1 MGKTNYEIKVLKD
14 TTGAERVKDIAPG
27 TNYRNPYFVADKTIR
42 YRQVGDN
49 TYRVYIPFRKD
60 YAYQTGPAGEI
71 LLEVRCNDFNDTIKK
86 KIKELTKIS
95 DRCHWY
101 NAGKSGNF

>member
-14 TTGAERVKDIAPG
+14 TRGAERVKDVGPC
-27 TNYRNPYFVADKTIR
+27 TNYRSPYFVADKTIR
-42 YRQVGDN
+42 YRQDEDN
-49 TYRVYIPFRKD
+49 IYRVYIPFRVD
-60 YAYQTGPAGEI
+60 YGYRTGPAGEI

-95 DRCHWY
+95 DRCHWRDT
-101 NAGKSGNF
+101 GKAGNF